1 MSEQP
6 DQTRICPT
14 CGNTVPAMARYCPSC
29 GTRLDPATAYTADDF
44 EDALADV
51 LEAPVEDAPIAQP
64 AAQPLTPTPS
74 PVSADQ
80 PTAALPPITAPTPG
94 QHTEWTA
101 SPSDWATS
109 SGQPGT
115 WTAQPPTATTPARQR
130 GNRTLWIILAIVGFI
145 IFCCC
150 GSFFALLL
158 VAENDTAFQQEVSNL
173 AMLWIS

>member
-1 MSEQP
+1 MSQQP

-14 CGNTVPAMARYCPSC
+14 CGNRVPAMARYCPSC
-29 GTRLDPATAYTADDF
+29 GTRLDPATTYTAGDF

-51 LEAPVEDAPIAQP
+51 LEAPVEEPGIDQTPVQQP
-64 AAQPLTPTPS
+64 VPTPPPAS
-74 PVSADQ
+74 SDE
-80 PTAALPPITAPTPG
+80 PTAALPPVIATSPG
-94 QHTEWTA
+94 QQPDWTA
-101 SPSDWATS
+101 STSDWAAP

-115 WTAQPPTATTPARQR
+115 WTAQGPTAATPTRQR

-173 AMLWIS
+173 AMLWIG

>member
-1 MSEQP
+1 MSEKP

-29 GTRLDPATAYTADDF
+29 GTRLDPATVYTAGDF

-51 LEAPVEDAPIAQP
+51 LEAPVEEPPAGQPPAQQQVP
-64 AAQPLTPTPS
+64 QPP
-74 PVSADQ
+74 PVSPDE
-80 PTAALPPITAPTPG
+80 PTAALPPVIATTPG
-94 QHTEWTA
+94 QPTEWTA
-101 SPSDWATS
+101 SPSDWSAP

-115 WTAQPPTATTPARQR
+115 WTAQGPTTTSTRPR

-173 AMLWIS
+173 AMLWIG